1 MKTDPLVG
9 NQSGLALVLT
19 LLTISFLVAVTLQLM
34 VTIDRQVSDS
44 TAQREQVRLDSMV
57 LAGMN
62 LARAALLADQQENDF
77 DSLLD
82 CWAAFDPEK
91 IRTLAGGV
99 ELDLTVTDLSGRLQ
113 INALGDPGKQKY
125 REIWKRFL
133 LSGRFAIADEEEA
146 EALLDALGDW
156 VDKDDDERKQGA
168 EEPYYRSMQPPYT
181 CRNSQMMSPDELLLV
196 KGMTPKIVYGDQG
209 HEGILNYVTVA
220 GDDGK
225 INLNTAP
232 LPVLQALSPEI
243 TLDMAQELIHFR
255 EEQKKKEVF
264 SKTDWYRQVHWLPAR
279 IDLGNDLLT
288 VTGKY
293 FQIRARTTIHQY
305 SRTGVGMLLR
315 AENKEQSLLSWKIE

>member
-1 MKTDPLVG
+1 MKTDPVVG

-57 LAGMN
+57 LAGLH

-99 ELDLTVTDLSGRLQ
+99 ELAITVTDLSGRLQ
-113 INALGDPGKQKY
+113 VNALGDPGKQKY

-133 LSGRFAIADEEEA
+133 LSGRFAITGEEEA

-156 VDKDDDERKQGA
+156 VDKDDDERQQGA
-168 EEPYYRSMQPPYT
+168 EEPHYRSLQPPYA
-181 CRNSQMMSPDELLLV
+181 CRNNPMMAPEELLLV
-196 KGMTPKIVYGDQG
+196 KGMTPKIVYGDQE
-209 HEGILNYVTVA
+209 HEGILDYITAA

-225 INLNTAP
+225 INMNTAS
-232 LPVLQALSPEI
+232 LPVLQALSPEL
-243 TLDMAQELIHFR
+243 TLEMAQELILFR
-255 EEQKKKEVF
+255 DEQKNKEVL

-288 VTGKY
+288 VSGKY
-293 FQIRARTTIHQY
+293 FQIRANAAIHQY